1 MIHWGHLSE
10 SEGSFSEMLVL
21 DIPMEKCHKVPQ
33 RVMMPN
39 YLQLDSDLVS
49 SQALLPKI
57 LKSVLLFLKVNVTLL
72 EWLVY

>member
-1 MIHWGHLSE
+1 
-10 SEGSFSEMLVL
+10 
-21 DIPMEKCHKVPQ
+21 MEKCHKVPQ